1 MKITNKK
8 IIVIS
13 GVAGSGK
20 DSVFSILKKY
30 PKKYCYSVSYTSRK
44 PRVGEVNGVDYNFV
58 SQREFDIAIEKN
70 QFLEW
75 EQVHF
80 DKYGTKKYDFEKIIS
95 SGKIPV
101 LILDVKGMM
110 SFKKKYDNVISIF
123 IVAPTIEE
131 AMRRLKK
138 RNTETEKT
146 LKKRISR
153 YKMEMSCAKDY
164 DYIIV
169 NDDLERTQKELL
181 SVIENCTKHLEE

>member
-1 MKITNKK
+1 MDISKNK
-8 IIVIS
+8 IIIIS

-20 DSVFSILKKY
+20 DSVFSVLKKY

-44 PRVGEVNGVDYNFV
+44 PREGEVNGADYQFI